1 MENLIN
7 EMPSV
12 DIYKKLKNDYYFMP
26 FMKNLGFTENDIK
39 AFEKKYYPELFE
51 EKKKENVVKKSLITR
66 AWLKDFIDIYKRYSE
81 KVNKYFD
88 LGIYVYLSNLPIDDC
103 ETMLLKT
110 LKLLLNAKEF
120 DILYVFCGKI
130 DNGENPSFDELCK
143 NLKIE

>member
-12 DIYKKLKNDYYFMP
+12 DVYKKLKNDYYFMP
-26 FMKNLGFTENDIK
+26 FMKNLGFTEDNIE
-39 AFEKKYYPELFE
+39 AFERKYYPELFE
-51 EKKKENVVKKSLITR
+51 EKKKENVVKKPLITR
-66 AWLKDFIDIYKRYSE
+66 AWLKEFIDVYKRYSE

-88 LGIYVYLSNLPIDDC
+88 LGIDVYLSNLPIDDC

-110 LKLLLNAKEF
+110 LKLLLNKEEF

-130 DNGENPSFDELCK
+130 DNGEDPSFDELCK

>member
-7 EMPSV
+7 KMPSV

-39 AFEKKYYPELFE
+39 DFEKKYYPELFE
-51 EKKKENVVKKSLITR
+51 EKKKESVVKKPLITR
-66 AWLKDFIDIYKRYSE
+66 NWLKEFIDIYKRYSE

-88 LGIYVYLSNLPIDDC
+88 LGVDVYLSNLPIDDC

-110 LKLLLNAKEF
+110 LKLLLNKEEF
-120 DILYVFCGKI
+120 DILCAFCEKI

>member
-1 MENLIN
+1 MENLTN
-7 EMPSV
+7 KMPSV
-12 DIYKKLKNDYYFMP
+12 DIYKKLRNDYYFMP
-26 FMKNLGFTENDIK
+26 FMKNLGFTENSIK

-51 EKKKENVVKKSLITR
+51 EKKKENVVKKPLITR
-66 AWLKDFIDIYKRYSE
+66 AWLKDFIDVYKRYSE

-88 LGIYVYLSNLPIDDC
+88 LGVDVYLSNLPIDDC

>member
-51 EKKKENVVKKSLITR
+51 EKKKENVVKKPLITR

-88 LGIYVYLSNLPIDDC
+88 LGIDVYLSNLPIDDC

-110 LKLLLNAKEF
+110 LKLLLSAKEF

>member
-88 LGIYVYLSNLPIDDC
+88 LGVDVYLSNLPIDDC

-110 LKLLLNAKEF
+110 LKLLLSAKEF

>member
-66 AWLKDFIDIYKRYSE
+66 AWLKEFIDIYKRYSE

-88 LGIYVYLSNLPIDDC
+88 LGIDLYLSNLPIDDC

-110 LKLLLNAKEF
+110 LKLLLSAKEF

>member
-1 MENLIN
+1 MENLTN

-51 EKKKENVVKKSLITR
+51 EKKKENVVKKPLITR
-66 AWLKDFIDIYKRYSE
+66 AWLKEFIDVYKRYSE

-88 LGIYVYLSNLPIDDC
+88 LGVDVYLNNLPIDDC

-110 LKLLLNAKEF
+110 LKLLLSAKEF

>member
-51 EKKKENVVKKSLITR
+51 EKKKENVVKKPLITR

-88 LGIYVYLSNLPIDDC
+88 LGIDVYLSNLPIDDC
-103 ETMLLKT
+103 EIMLLKT
-110 LKLLLNAKEF
+110 LKLLLSAKEF

>member
-51 EKKKENVVKKSLITR
+51 EKKKENVVKKPLITR
-66 AWLKDFIDIYKRYSE
+66 AWLKEFIDIYKRYSE

-88 LGIYVYLSNLPIDDC
+88 LGIDVYLSNLPIDDC

-110 LKLLLNAKEF
+110 LKLLLSAKEF

>member
-7 EMPSV
+7 GMPSV
-12 DIYKKLKNDYYFMP
+12 DIYKKLKNDHYFIP

-39 AFEKKYYPELFE
+39 DFEKKYYPELFE
-51 EKKKENVVKKSLITR
+51 EKKKENVVKKPLITR
-66 AWLKDFIDIYKRYSE
+66 DWLKEFIDVYKRYSE

-88 LGIYVYLSNLPIDDC
+88 LGIDVYLSNLPIDDC

-110 LKLLLNAKEF
+110 LKLLLNKEEF
-120 DILYVFCGKI
+120 YILYNFCGKI

>member
-1 MENLIN
+1 MENLTN
-7 EMPSV
+7 DMPSV
-12 DIYKKLKNDYYFMP
+12 DFYKKLKNDYYFMP

-51 EKKKENVVKKSLITR
+51 EKKKENVVKKPLITR
-66 AWLKDFIDIYKRYSE
+66 AWLKEFIDVYKRYSE

-88 LGIYVYLSNLPIDDC
+88 LGVDVYLSNLPIDDC

-110 LKLLLNAKEF
+110 LKLLLNSKEF
-120 DILYVFCGKI
+120 NILYVFCGKI

>member
-1 MENLIN
+1 MENLTN

-12 DIYKKLKNDYYFMP
+12 DIYKKLRNDYYFMP
-26 FMKNLGFTENDIK
+26 FMKNLGFTENSIK

-51 EKKKENVVKKSLITR
+51 EKNKENVVKKPLITR
-66 AWLKDFIDIYKRYSE
+66 AWLKDFIDVYKRYSE

-88 LGIYVYLSNLPIDDC
+88 LGVDVYLNNLPIDDC

-110 LKLLLNAKEF
+110 LKLLLGAKEF

>member
-1 MENLIN
+1 MENLTN
-7 EMPSV
+7 KMPSV
-12 DIYKKLKNDYYFMP
+12 DIYKKLRNDYYFMP
-26 FMKNLGFTENDIK
+26 FMKNLGFTENSIK

-51 EKKKENVVKKSLITR
+51 EKKKENVVKKPLITR

-88 LGIYVYLSNLPIDDC
+88 LGVDVYLSNLPIDDC

-120 DILYVFCGKI
+120 YILSVFCDKI

>member
-51 EKKKENVVKKSLITR
+51 EKKKESVVKKPLITR
-66 AWLKDFIDIYKRYSE
+66 AWLKEFIDVYKRYSE

-88 LGIYVYLSNLPIDDC
+88 LGIDVYLSNLPIDDC

-110 LKLLLNAKEF
+110 LKLLLSAKEF

>member
-1 MENLIN
+1 MENLTN
-7 EMPSV
+7 GMPSV

-39 AFEKKYYPELFE
+39 DFEKKYYPELFE
-51 EKKKENVVKKSLITR
+51 EKKKESAVKKPLITR
-66 AWLKDFIDIYKRYSE
+66 AWLKEFIDVYKRYSE

-88 LGIYVYLSNLPIDDC
+88 LGIDVYLSNLPIDDC

-110 LKLLLNAKEF
+110 LKLLLNKKEF

>member
-1 MENLIN
+1 MENLTN

-12 DIYKKLKNDYYFMP
+12 DVYKKLKNDHYFMP

-39 AFEKKYYPELFE
+39 DFEKKYYPELFE
-51 EKKKENVVKKSLITR
+51 EKKKESVIKKPLITR
-66 AWLKDFIDIYKRYSE
+66 DWLKEFIDIYKRYSE

-88 LGIYVYLSNLPIDDC
+88 LGVYVYLSNLPIDDC

-110 LKLLLNAKEF
+110 LKLLLNKEEF
-120 DILYVFCGKI
+120 NILYVFCRKI

-143 NLKIE
+143 KLKIE

>member
-1 MENLIN
+1 MENLTN

-39 AFEKKYYPELFE
+39 AFEEKYYPELFK
-51 EKKKENVVKKSLITR
+51 EKKKENVVKKPLITR
-66 AWLKDFIDIYKRYSE
+66 AWLKEFIDVYKRYSE
-81 KVNKYFD
+81 KINKYFD
-88 LGIYVYLSNLPIDDC
+88 LGIDVYLSNLPIDDC

-110 LKLLLNAKEF
+110 LKLLLSAKEF

>member
-1 MENLIN
+1 MENLTN

-12 DIYKKLKNDYYFMP
+12 DIYKKLRNDYYFMP
-26 FMKNLGFTENDIK
+26 FMKNLGFTENNIE
-39 AFEKKYYPELFE
+39 AFERKYYPELFE
-51 EKKKENVVKKSLITR
+51 EKKKENVVKKPLITR
-66 AWLKDFIDIYKRYSE
+66 AWLKDFIDVYKRYSE

-88 LGIYVYLSNLPIDDC
+88 LGIDVYLSNLPIDDC

-110 LKLLLNAKEF
+110 LKLLLNKEEF
-120 DILYVFCGKI
+120 NILYVFCGKI

>member
-12 DIYKKLKNDYYFMP
+12 DIYKKLKNNYYFMP
-26 FMKNLGFTENDIK
+26 FMKNLGFTENNIE
-39 AFEKKYYPELFE
+39 AFERKYYPELFE
-51 EKKKENVVKKSLITR
+51 EKKKENVVKKPLITR
-66 AWLKDFIDIYKRYSE
+66 AWLKDFIDVYKRYSE

-88 LGIYVYLSNLPIDDC
+88 LGVDVYLSNLPIDDC

>member
-12 DIYKKLKNDYYFMP
+12 DIYKKLKNDHYFMP

-39 AFEKKYYPELFE
+39 DFEKKYYPELFE
-51 EKKKENVVKKSLITR
+51 EKKKESVVKKPLITR
-66 AWLKDFIDIYKRYSE
+66 DWLKEFIDVYKRYSE

-88 LGIYVYLSNLPIDDC
+88 LGIDVYLSNLPIDDC

-110 LKLLLNAKEF
+110 LKLLLSAKEF

>member
-26 FMKNLGFTENDIK
+26 FMKNLGFTENNIE
-39 AFEKKYYPELFE
+39 AFERKYYPELFE
-51 EKKKENVVKKSLITR
+51 EKKKENVVKKPLITR
-66 AWLKDFIDIYKRYSE
+66 AWLKDFIDVYKRYSE

-88 LGIYVYLSNLPIDDC
+88 LGVDVYLSNLPIDDC

-110 LKLLLNAKEF
+110 LKLLLNKEEF
-120 DILYVFCGKI
+120 NILYVFCGKI

>member
-1 MENLIN
+1 MENLTN

-26 FMKNLGFTENDIK
+26 FMKNLGFTEDNIK

-51 EKKKENVVKKSLITR
+51 EKKKESVVKKPLITR
-66 AWLKDFIDIYKRYSE
+66 AWLKEFIDVYKRYSE

-88 LGIYVYLSNLPIDDC
+88 LGIDVYLSNLPIDDC

-110 LKLLLNAKEF
+110 LKLLLNKEEF
-120 DILYVFCGKI
+120 NILYVFCGKI

>member
-1 MENLIN
+1 MENLTN

-26 FMKNLGFTENDIK
+26 FMKNLGFTEDNIE

-51 EKKKENVVKKSLITR
+51 EKKKESIVKKPLITR
-66 AWLKDFIDIYKRYSE
+66 DWLKEFIDVYKRYSE

-88 LGIYVYLSNLPIDDC
+88 LGIDVYLSNLPIDDC

-110 LKLLLNAKEF
+110 LKLLLNKEEF
-120 DILYVFCGKI
+120 NILYVFCGKI

>member
-7 EMPSV
+7 KMPSV

-39 AFEKKYYPELFE
+39 DFEKKYYPELFE
-51 EKKKENVVKKSLITR
+51 EKKKESVVKKPLITR
-66 AWLKDFIDIYKRYSE
+66 GWLKEFIDIYKRYKE
-81 KVNKYFD
+81 
-88 LGIYVYLSNLPIDDC
+88 
-103 ETMLLKT
+103 
-110 LKLLLNAKEF
+110 EF
-120 DILYVFCGKI
+120 DILYVFCEKI

>member
-12 DIYKKLKNDYYFMP
+12 DVYKKLKNDYYFMP
-26 FMKNLGFTENDIK
+26 FMKNLGFTEDNIK

-51 EKKKENVVKKSLITR
+51 EKKKESVVKKPLITR
-66 AWLKDFIDIYKRYSE
+66 DWLKEFIDVYKRYSE

-88 LGIYVYLSNLPIDDC
+88 LGIDVYLSNLPIDDC

-110 LKLLLNAKEF
+110 LKLLLNKEEF
-120 DILYVFCGKI
+120 NILYVFCGKI

>member
-7 EMPSV
+7 GMPSIDV
-12 DIYKKLKNDYYFMP
+12 YKKLKNDYYFMP

-51 EKKKENVVKKSLITR
+51 EKKKESVVKKPLITR
-66 AWLKDFIDIYKRYSE
+66 DWLKEFIDIYKRYSE

-88 LGIYVYLSNLPIDDC
+88 LGVDVYLSNLPIDDC

-110 LKLLLNAKEF
+110 LKLLLNKEEF
-120 DILYVFCGKI
+120 NILYVFCGKI

-143 NLKIE
+143 KLKIE

>member
-26 FMKNLGFTENDIK
+26 FMKNLGFTENNIE
-39 AFEKKYYPELFE
+39 AFERKYYPELFE
-51 EKKKENVVKKSLITR
+51 EKKKENVVKKPLITR
-66 AWLKDFIDIYKRYSE
+66 AWLKEFIDIYKRYSE

-88 LGIYVYLSNLPIDDC
+88 LGIDVYLSNLPIDDC

-110 LKLLLNAKEF
+110 LKLLFNAKEF
-120 DILYVFCGKI
+120 DILSVFCEKI

>member
-12 DIYKKLKNDYYFMP
+12 DVYKKLKNDYYFMP
-26 FMKNLGFTENDIK
+26 FMKNLGFTENNIE
-39 AFEKKYYPELFE
+39 AFERKYYPELFK
-51 EKKKENVVKKSLITR
+51 EKKKESVVKKPLITR
-66 AWLKDFIDIYKRYSE
+66 NWLKEFIDTYKRYSE

-88 LGIYVYLSNLPIDDC
+88 LGVDVYLSNLPIDDC

-110 LKLLLNAKEF
+110 LKLLLNKEEF
-120 DILYVFCGKI
+120 NILYVFCGKI

-143 NLKIE
+143 KLKIE

>member
-12 DIYKKLKNDYYFMP
+12 DVYKKLKNDYYFMP
-26 FMKNLGFTENDIK
+26 FMKNLGFTEDNIE
-39 AFEKKYYPELFE
+39 AFERKYYPELFE
-51 EKKKENVVKKSLITR
+51 DKKKENVVKKPLITR
-66 AWLKDFIDIYKRYSE
+66 AWLKEFIDTYKRYSE

-88 LGIYVYLSNLPIDDC
+88 LGIDVYLSNLPIDDC

-110 LKLLLNAKEF
+110 LKLLLNKEEF
-120 DILYVFCGKI
+120 NILYVFCGKI

-143 NLKIE
+143 KLKIE

>member
-12 DIYKKLKNDYYFMP
+12 DVYKKLKNDYYFMP
-26 FMKNLGFTENDIK
+26 FMKNLGFTEDNIK

-51 EKKKENVVKKSLITR
+51 EKKKENVVKKPLITR
-66 AWLKDFIDIYKRYSE
+66 DWLKEFIDVYKRYSE

-88 LGIYVYLSNLPIDDC
+88 LGIDVYLSNLPIDDC

-110 LKLLLNAKEF
+110 LKLLLNKEEF
-120 DILYVFCGKI
+120 NILYVFCGKI

-143 NLKIE
+143 KLKIE

>member
-12 DIYKKLKNDYYFMP
+12 DVYKKLKNDYYFMP
-26 FMKNLGFTENDIK
+26 FMKNLGFTEDNIE
-39 AFEKKYYPELFE
+39 AFERKYYPELFE
-51 EKKKENVVKKSLITR
+51 EENKENVVKKPLITR
-66 AWLKDFIDIYKRYSE
+66 DWLKEFIDVYKRYSE

-88 LGIYVYLSNLPIDDC
+88 LGIDVYLSNLPIDDC

-110 LKLLLNAKEF
+110 LKLLLSAKEF

>member
-1 MENLIN
+1 MENLTN

-39 AFEKKYYPELFE
+39 DFEKKYYPELFE
-51 EKKKENVVKKSLITR
+51 EKKKENVVKKPLITR
-66 AWLKDFIDIYKRYSE
+66 AWLKEFIDVYKRYSE
-81 KVNKYFD
+81 KVNKYFN
-88 LGIYVYLSNLPIDDC
+88 LGIDVYLSNLPIDDC
-103 ETMLLKT
+103 ETMLFKT
-110 LKLLLNAKEF
+110 LKLLLSAKEF
-120 DILYVFCGKI
+120 NILYNFCEKI

>member
-1 MENLIN
+1 MENLTN

-26 FMKNLGFTENDIK
+26 FMKNLGFTENDVK

-51 EKKKENVVKKSLITR
+51 EKKKENVVKKPLITR
-66 AWLKDFIDIYKRYSE
+66 AWLKEFIDVYKRYSE
-81 KVNKYFD
+81 KVNKYLD
-88 LGIYVYLSNLPIDDC
+88 LGVDVYLNNLPIDDC

-110 LKLLLNAKEF
+110 LKLLLSAKEF

>member
-1 MENLIN
+1 MENLTN
-7 EMPSV
+7 KMPSV
-12 DIYKKLKNDYYFMP
+12 DIYKKLRNDYYFMP
-26 FMKNLGFTENDIK
+26 FMKNLGFTENSIK
-39 AFEKKYYPELFE
+39 AFERKYYPELFE
-51 EKKKENVVKKSLITR
+51 EKKKENVVKKPLITR
-66 AWLKDFIDIYKRYSE
+66 AWLKDFIDVYKRYSE

-88 LGIYVYLSNLPIDDC
+88 LGVDVYLSNLPIDDC

>member
-7 EMPSV
+7 EMPSE

-51 EKKKENVVKKSLITR
+51 EKKKENVVKKPLITR

-88 LGIYVYLSNLPIDDC
+88 LGVDVYLSNLPIDDC